1 MKKIAIVGCG
11 STGHALAALLA
22 QKGHEVYLTDA
33 SAYADMLNESARIGT
48 IRLAGFAR
56 GEGTPARIT
65 GDVAGAVGA
74 AELIICCTISN
85 RDEEV
90 ARMIAPYLDESKSV
104 LIGAGNCGSLVYRKV
119 FDACGRSG
127 VLLGEV
133 GGNFFPCRLSEDRTA
148 TIGLPLGPKA
158 IAAFPPR
165 DTPRLAEAF
174 REVWEFT
181 PAKSILLAAFNG
193 PNLITHPAGAVLNA
207 AAIENSGGAF
217 NLFQDGVSPG
227 FIRLV
232 DRLWEEKRSVFEA
245 LGFTPAPSPR
255 KMFEGI
261 LDEHDETYRYFRQ
274 MGGPGSLHHRYITED
289 IPLLICMFI
298 SVARA
303 AGVAVSLYESMV
315 NLLSAVTGDDFY
327 ARGRTLENLGLG
339 GLSREEVLARFCG

>member
-11 STGHALAALLA
+11 SIGHALAALLA

-56 GEGTPARIT
+56 GEGTPPESPATWPARWARPSSLSAAPSPT
-65 GDVAGAVGA
+65 G
-74 AELIICCTISN
+74 T
-85 RDEEV
+85 REV
-90 ARMIAPYLDESKSV
+90 ARMIAPPYLDESKSV

-119 FDACGRSG
+119 FDAYGRSG

-165 DTPRLAEAF
+165 DTPAWR
-174 REVWEFT
+174 RPSGRSGSSP

-245 LGFTPAPSPR
+245 LGFTPRTLPGRCSRAFWTSTTRPTATSARWADPAVCTTAISPRTFRCSSVCLSPWRERRASPCRCMRAWSTSSPPSP
-255 KMFEGI
+255 G
-261 LDEHDETYRYFRQ
+261 TTST
-274 MGGPGSLHHRYITED
+274 PG
-289 IPLLICMFI
+289 
-298 SVARA
+298 A
-303 AGVAVSLYESMV
+303 AL
-315 NLLSAVTGDDFY
+315 
-327 ARGRTLENLGLG
+327 
-339 GLSREEVLARFCG
+339 

>member
-22 QKGHEVYLTDA
+22 QRGHEVRLTDGP
-33 SAYADMLNESARIGT
+33 AYADMLRESARMGVIKLDGYAQG
-48 IRLAGFAR
+48 AGAPAKI
-56 GEGTPARIT
+56 TP
-65 GDVAGAVGA
+65 DVADALNG
-74 AELIICCTISN
+74 AELVICCTISN

-90 ARMIAPYLDESKSV
+90 ARMIAPYVDESKSV
-104 LIGAGNCGSLVYRKV
+104 LIGAGNCGSLVYRRI
-119 FDACGRSG
+119 FDECGKSG

-133 GGNFFPCRLSEDRTA
+133 GGNFFPCRLSADRTA

-174 REVWEFT
+174 REVWDFT
-181 PAKSILLAAFNG
+181 PVQSILFAAFNG

-207 AAIENSGGAF
+207 AAIENSGGTF

-232 DRLWEEKRSVFEA
+232 DRIWEEKRAVFEA

-261 LDEHDETYRYFRQ
+261 LDERDETYRYFRQ
-274 MGGPGSLHHRYITED
+274 MGGPGSLDHRYITED
-289 IPLLICMFI
+289 VPLLICMFI

-303 AGVAVSLYESMV
+303 LGVDVPLYEGMV
-315 NLLSAVTGDDFY
+315 NLLSAVAGDDFY

-339 GLSREEVLARFCG
+339 GLSREEVLAYFCG